1 MRRML
6 LAVTGLMVLCMS
18 AAQAD
23 PATEAAIKKHIMDAN
38 AYSTKELK
46 TQAGQVSKEGSMEF
60 WSSGGLLHEVP
71 PDDGVEVEEFDAF
84 SIKVKHI
91 HVVTLVPGKVAVAMY
106 YSEGAIDRKNSA
118 AVPNYRTRATQVF
131 VKEDGKWKVRAAHWS
146 PIAGGA
152 GTSQTSVEN

>member
-1 MRRML
+1 MKRMF

-23 PATEAAIKKHIMDAN
+23 PATEAAIKKHILDNN
-38 AYSTKELK
+38 AYSIRELK
-46 TQAGQVSKEGSMEF
+46 SPGGQVSKEGSMEF
-60 WSSGGLLHEVP
+60 WSSGGLLQEVP
-71 PDDGVEVEEFDAF
+71 PADEVEEFDAF
-84 SIKVKHI
+84 GLKPKHI
-91 HVVTLVPGKVAVAMY
+91 HVITLVPGKVAVAMY
-106 YSEGAIDRKNSA
+106 YSEGGIDRKNSA

-146 PIAGGA
+146 PIVGGA

>member
-1 MRRML
+1 MKKML
-6 LAVTGLMVLCMS
+6 LAVTGLMIFCMS

-23 PATEAAIKKHIMDAN
+23 PATEAAIKKHILDNN
-38 AYSTKELK
+38 AYSIRELK
-46 TQAGQVSKEGSMEF
+46 SPGGQVSKEGSMEF
-60 WSSGGLLHEVP
+60 WSSGGLLQEVP
-71 PDDGVEVEEFDAF
+71 PADEVEEFDAF
-84 SIKVKHI
+84 GLKPKHI
-91 HVVTLVPGKVAVAMY
+91 HVITLVPGKVAVAMY

-146 PIAGGA
+146 PISGGA